1 MKSNIRYLIVAL
13 ICGSFVMSEVP
24 TAEAKRKKK
33 KEEPE
38 QAPVDSL
45 QQSKKH
51 LSFGYRYLKN
61 KQYKDAEIELTRSWK
76 FNPTSPKAAYY
87 LGRLYNETEK
97 VEEAINWFTTA
108 IQLNPEGT
116 NAKNAYYF
124 LGQLYVLQEN
134 RPEAIRVYEIL
145 LDIAQTPEKEKQYLH
160 HLVTLYVEEEDF
172 EPALTH
178 TRRWGELAPGDPDV
192 QDTIAKLALHTGEDD
207 EALVQMEKVLEMN
220 PEDYATLQTL
230 AQMYVQKDMTQ
241 KAFEAYTKL
250 HDLEPDN
257 FLYLDQL
264 LTLGKDLGKKQRY
277 QNSLLRKMLKLQ
289 PNNLSVIERLVD
301 STGSIRLVNQGLK
314 LDPGSGKFNYMK
326 GQYFY
331 DKWKKS
337 ATKTYSMYALK
348 WFKRAKKDPQW
359 TGNAKRMID
368 ELDPPIT
375 EEEKVRQKFFN
386 KTKKKEEEVDIEG
399 KK

>member
-1 MKSNIRYLIVAL
+1 
-13 ICGSFVMSEVP
+13 
-24 TAEAKRKKK
+24 
-33 KEEPE
+33 
-38 QAPVDSL
+38 
-45 QQSKKH
+45 
-51 LSFGYRYLKN
+51 
-61 KQYKDAEIELTRSWK
+61 
-76 FNPTSPKAAYY
+76 
-87 LGRLYNETEK
+87 
-97 VEEAINWFTTA
+97 
-108 IQLNPEGT
+108 
-116 NAKNAYYF
+116 
-124 LGQLYVLQEN
+124 
-134 RPEAIRVYEIL
+134 
-145 LDIAQTPEKEKQYLH
+145 
-160 HLVTLYVEEEDF
+160 
-172 EPALTH
+172 
-178 TRRWGELAPGDPDV
+178 
-192 QDTIAKLALHTGEDD
+192 
-207 EALVQMEKVLEMN
+207 MEKVLGMN

-230 AQMYVQKDMTQ
+230 AQMYVQKDMTR

-337 ATKTYSMYALK
+337 AAKTDSMYALK